1 MNIFLHKKSAAIS
14 FEDVIREFEQPLY
27 WHIRRMVVDHDDAS
41 DVLQETFI
49 RIYKGLGSLRERD
62 ALRGWVYKIATNES
76 LRHLS
81 RKREMTLSE
90 GQASLLDRLES
101 SPGVDLTDGT
111 ALRFQKALLS
121 LSPQQRTVFS
131 LRYYDDLSYEEIAEV
146 TGSSVGTLKVAYHN
160 AKEKIKNAI
169 LA

>member
-14 FEDVIREFEQPLY
+14 FEDVVREFEQPLY

-62 ALRGWVYKIATNES
+62 ALRGWVYKVATNECM
-76 LRHLS
+76 RHLS
-81 RKREMTLSE
+81 RKREMTLSG
-90 GQASLLDRLES
+90 GQNALLDRLES
-101 SPGVDLTDGT
+101 SPGVDLSDGL

-146 TGSSVGTLKVAYHN
+146 TGSTVNTLKVAYHY